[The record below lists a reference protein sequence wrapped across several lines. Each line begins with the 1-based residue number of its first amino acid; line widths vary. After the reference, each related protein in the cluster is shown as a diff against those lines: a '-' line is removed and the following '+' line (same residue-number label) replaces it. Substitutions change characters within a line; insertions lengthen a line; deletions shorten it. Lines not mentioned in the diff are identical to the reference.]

1 MPKKYAL
8 QGKRMTAFQRQ
19 PNGDRDPLSATIHFL
34 GDLLGNVIREQAGTA
49 AFDLEEQMRGLAKDL
64 RAVAIDRS
72 DAAERIAAL
81 QAEIQRLVAGM
92 PSGQMRDLIR
102 SFSTYFAL
110 VNLSEQLQR
119 IWVLRDRAQRHP
131 DEPRAE
137 SIMAAV
143 IELKQAGVTA
153 PAIQGWLDSA
163 LILPVFTA
171 HPTEARR
178 RTTLEKLRRIA
189 DIVEHE
195 RTGLAVL
202 GPDDATRAII
212 EEIVG
217 LWQSDEVRI
226 VRPTVLDEVKNGLYY
241 FDASL
246 YDLIPRL
253 YRDLERA
260 LHMYYPEHVWRVPAL
275 LRFGSWMG
283 GDRDGNPFVTPEV
296 TIETVRLLRMAGL
309 RRQISAI
316 EELSHRLG
324 QSIRQVAISAELQQ
338 SLDADAARFPAVA
351 ELLAHRNPY
360 EPYRQKC
367 TYIRE
372 KLLHSL
378 EYASKHIPDW
388 GRAAPLPPV
397 GMFYHRADDLLVELL
412 VIDRSLRANAGAAVA
427 DGTLHDLIR
436 QVEVFGLHVATLDI
450 RQHSE
455 RHTAAL
461 AEVLK
466 AVGVCAD
473 YAALDEAARVELLAR
488 EVADSRPLIP
498 TRLLYTPETIE
509 TIQTFRTVAAILEQ
523 LSPEALQTY
532 VISMT
537 RGVSDM
543 LAVLLFAKEAGLYQ
557 PDQGVSRLHIVPLFE
572 TGADLAG
579 CAAIM
584 QQALELPVYRA
595 QVRLRGNQQ
604 EIMIGYSDSNKDVGF
619 AAANWAL
626 YQAQRAL
633 RDLAAEQGIELRLFH
648 GRGGAIGRGGGP
660 ANQAILAQPP
670 GSIGNQIKITE
681 QGEVIADRY
690 GLPALAHR
698 HLEQVVNAVLRAGF
712 APQTDAP
719 LAWEHTLE
727 QLADISRRHYRA
739 LVYENENFL
748 PYYHTATPIAEISR
762 LKIGSRPA
770 SRKNS
775 GRIED
780 LRAIPWVFSWMQS
793 RHTLPG
799 WYGLGYAL
807 ETFVSSSEFKVLS
820 SELDQATENS
830 KFKTQTSKLEL
841 LQDMYQNWPFF
852 RSMIDSAQMILGKAD
867 LQVAERYAELTPDPA
882 VAREI
887 FGAIQDEYARTSR
900 LIAQVA
906 QVEHLLDRSPVLQ
919 KSIARRNPYIDP
931 MSYVQV
937 ELLRRLRADP
947 AGPEH
952 LALEDAILLSISGIA
967 AGLKNTG

>member
-1 MPKKYAL
+1 
-8 QGKRMTAFQRQ
+8 MTALQRQ
-19 PNGDRDPLSATIHFL
+19 PNGERDRLSATIHFL

-49 AFDLEEQMRGLAKDL
+49 AFDLEERVRGLAKDL
-64 RAVAIDRS
+64 RAIEIDRP
-72 DAAERIAAL
+72 DATTRLSAL
-81 QAEIQRLVAGM
+81 QAEMQRLVADL
-92 PSGQMRDLIR
+92 PSDQMRALIR

-131 DEPRAE
+131 GQPPAE

-143 IELKQAGVTA
+143 IELKQAGIEA
-153 PAIQGWLDSA
+153 SAIQRWLDSA
-163 LILPVFTA
+163 VILPVFTA

-189 DIVEHE
+189 DIVE
-195 RTGLAVL
+195 RDSTGLAIL
-202 GPDDATRAII
+202 QDDQAQRAII

-241 FDASL
+241 FDVSL

-253 YRDLERA
+253 YREIERA
-260 LHMYYPEHVWRVPAL
+260 LREHYPDHVWRVPAL

-296 TIETVRLLRMAGL
+296 TIETVRLLRVAGL
-309 RRQISAI
+309 QHQISAI

-324 QSIRQVAISAELQQ
+324 QSIRQVAISEELQR
-338 SLDADAARFPAVA
+338 SLDADAERFPAVA

-372 KLLHSL
+372 KLLRSL
-378 EYASKHIPDW
+378 EYAGQHAPDW
-388 GRAAPLPPV
+388 GSAEPLPPE
-397 GMFYHRADDLLVELL
+397 GMFYHRADQLLAELR
-412 VIDRSLRANAGAAVA
+412 VIERSLRANAGAAVA
-427 DGTLHDLIR
+427 DGALYDMIR

-461 AEVLK
+461 AEVL
-466 AVGVCAD
+466 AAAAVCAD
-473 YAALDEAARVELLAR
+473 YTALDQDARVVLLTH
-488 EVADSRPLIP
+488 EVSNPRPLIP
-498 TRLLYTPETIE
+498 ARLTYSPETNE

-532 VISMT
+532 IISMT

-543 LAVLLFAKEAGLYQ
+543 LAVLLFAKEAGLYR
-557 PDQGVSRLHIVPLFE
+557 PDEGVSRLNIVPLFE
-572 TGADLAG
+572 TGDDLAG

-584 QQALELPVYRA
+584 QQALELPVYREN
-595 QVRLRGNQQ
+595 VRLRGDEQ

-633 RDLAAEQGIELRLFH
+633 RDLAAEQGIGLRLFH

-670 GSIGNQIKITE
+670 GSVGNQIKITE

-712 APQTDAP
+712 APHTDAP
-719 LAWEHTLE
+719 PEWEHALE
-727 QLADISRRHYRA
+727 RLADISRRQYRA
-739 LVYENENFL
+739 LVYENPNFL

-807 ETFVSSSEFKVLS
+807 EAFVESD
-820 SELDQATENS
+820 ELQVTSDESENS
-830 KFKTQTSKLEL
+830 
-841 LQDMYQNWPFF
+841 
-852 RSMIDSAQMILGKAD
+852 
-867 LQVAERYAELTPDPA
+867 
-882 VAREI
+882 
-887 FGAIQDEYARTSR
+887 
-900 LIAQVA
+900 
-906 QVEHLLDRSPVLQ
+906 SPV
-919 KSIARRNPYIDP
+919 
-931 MSYVQV
+931 
-937 ELLRRLRADP
+937 
-947 AGPEH
+947 
-952 LALEDAILLSISGIA
+952 
-967 AGLKNTG
+967 

>member
-1 MPKKYAL
+1 
-8 QGKRMTAFQRQ
+8 MTAPQRHS
-19 PNGDRDPLSATIHFL
+19 NGERDRLSATIHFL
-34 GDLLGNVIREQAGTA
+34 GDLLGNVIREQAGSA
-49 AFDLEEQMRGLAKDL
+49 AFDLEERVRGLAKDL
-64 RAVAIDRS
+64 RALDPA
-72 DAAERIAAL
+72 DAAARLPAL
-81 QAEIQRLVAGM
+81 QAEMQRLVAEL
-92 PSGQMRDLIR
+92 PSDQMRDLIR

-131 DEPRAE
+131 HAPPAE

-143 IELKQAGVTA
+143 IELKQAGVEA
-153 PAIQGWLDSA
+153 AAIQHWLDSA

-189 DIVEHE
+189 DIVE
-195 RTGLAVL
+195 RDSTGLVIL
-202 GPDDATRAII
+202 EDDIAQRAII

-241 FDASL
+241 FDVSL

-260 LHMYYPEHVWRVPAL
+260 LHAHYPGQVWRVPAL

-283 GDRDGNPFVTPEV
+283 GDRDGNPFVTPEI

-309 RRQISAI
+309 RHQIGAI

-324 QSIRQVAISAELQQ
+324 QSIRQVAISAELQR
-338 SLDADAARFPAVA
+338 SLDEDAERFHAVA

-372 KLLHSL
+372 KLLRSL
-378 EYASKHIPDW
+378 EYAAQHAPDW
-388 GRAAPLPPV
+388 GSAEPLPPE
-397 GMFYHRADDLLVELL
+397 GMFYHHAAELL
-412 VIDRSLRANAGAAVA
+412 AELRVIERSLRANAGAAVA
-427 DGTLHDLIR
+427 DGALYDMIR

-461 AEVLK
+461 VEVL
-466 AVGVCAD
+466 AAAGVCAD
-473 YAALDEAARVELLAR
+473 YAALDEAARVALLTR
-488 EVADSRPLIP
+488 EVSNPRPLISA
-498 TRLLYTPETIE
+498 RLAYSPDTNE
-509 TIQTFRTVAAILEQ
+509 TIQTFRAIAAILEQ

-532 VISMT
+532 IISMT

-543 LAVLLFAKEAGLYQ
+543 LAVLLFAKEAGLYR
-557 PDQGVSRLHIVPLFE
+557 PDEALSRLNIVPLFE
-572 TGADLAG
+572 TGDDLAG

-584 QQALELPVYRA
+584 RQALELPIYREN
-595 QVRLRGNQQ
+595 VRLRGDEQ

-633 RDLAAEQGIELRLFH
+633 RDLAAEQGIGLRLFH

-670 GSIGNQIKITE
+670 GSVGNQIKITE

-690 GLPALAHR
+690 GMPALAYR

-712 APQTDAP
+712 APHTDAP
-719 LAWEHTLE
+719 PEWEHALE
-727 QLADISRRHYRA
+727 CLAEISRRQYRA
-739 LVYENENFL
+739 LVYENPNFL

-799 WYGLGYAL
+799 WYGLGFAL
-807 ETFVSSSEFKVLS
+807 EAFVAS
-820 SELDQATENS
+820 SELQQATENS
-830 KFKTQTSKLEL
+830 ELKTQNSKLEL
-841 LQDMYQNWPFF
+841 LQQMYSDWPFF

-867 LQVAERYAELTPDPA
+867 LHVAERYAELTPDPA

-887 FGAIQDEYARTSR
+887 FGAIKDEYARTCR

-906 QVEHLLDRSPVLQ
+906 QVDNLLDRSPVLQ

>member
-1 MPKKYAL
+1 MTAL
-8 QGKRMTAFQRQ
+8 QRQ
-19 PNGDRDPLSATIHFL
+19 TDGDRDRLSATIHFL
-34 GDLLGNVIREQAGTA
+34 GDLLGDVIREQAGPA
-49 AFDLEEQMRGLAKDL
+49 AFDLEERVRGLAKDL
-64 RAVAIDRS
+64 RAIDPGQP
-72 DAAERIAAL
+72 DAAERRAAL
-81 QAEIQRLVAGM
+81 QAEIQRLVADM
-92 PSGQMRDLIR
+92 PSDQMRALIR

-119 IWVLRDRAQRHP
+119 VWVLRDRAHRHP
-131 DEPRAE
+131 GEPRTE

-143 IELKQAGVTA
+143 SELKQAGVD
-153 PAIQGWLDSA
+153 PQAIQRWLDSA
-163 LILPVFTA
+163 QILPVFTA

-189 DIVEHE
+189 DMLE
-195 RTGLAVL
+195 RESAGLAAL
-202 GPDDATRAII
+202 DPDDANRLIV

-241 FDASL
+241 FEASL
-246 YDLIPRL
+246 FDLIPRL
-253 YRDLERA
+253 YRELERA
-260 LHMYYPEHVWRVPAL
+260 LREHYPEHGWRVPAV

-296 TIETVRLLRMAGL
+296 TIETVRLLRLAGL

-324 QSIRQVAISAELQQ
+324 QSIRQVAISAELQE
-338 SLDADAARFPAVA
+338 SLNADAQRFPAVA
-351 ELLAHRNPY
+351 DLLSHRNPY

-372 KLLHSL
+372 KLLRSL
-378 EYASKHIPDW
+378 DYAAKHAPDW
-388 GRAAPLPPV
+388 GSAEPLPPE
-397 GMFYHRADDLLVELL
+397 GMFYHRAGELLNELL
-412 VIDRSLRANAGAAVA
+412 VMERSLHANAGAAVA
-427 DGTLHDLIR
+427 DGALHNLIR

-455 RHTAAL
+455 RHTSAL

-466 AVGVCAD
+466 AVGVCDD
-473 YAALDEAARVELLAR
+473 YTALDEAARVELLAR
-488 EVADSRPLIP
+488 EVADPRPLIP
-498 TRLLYTPETIE
+498 TRLAYTPETIE

-557 PDQGVSRLHIVPLFE
+557 PDIGLSRLNIVPLFE

-584 QQALELPVYRA
+584 GQALELPIYRE
-595 QVRLRGNQQ
+595 QVRLRGNHQ

-633 RDLAAEQGIELRLFH
+633 RDLAAEQGVGLRLFH

-712 APQTDAP
+712 APHADAP
-719 LAWEHTLE
+719 PEWEHALE

-739 LVYENENFL
+739 LVYENKNFL

-807 ETFVSSSEFKVLS
+807 ETFVAGGRGWGIGDGSDTPIPHPPSPTPL
-820 SELDQATENS
+820 A
-830 KFKTQTSKLEL
+830 L
-841 LQDMYQNWPFF
+841 LQDMYQRWPFF

-867 LQVAERYAELTPDPA
+867 LQVAARYAELTPDPA

-887 FGAIQDEYARTSR
+887 FGAIQEEYARTSR

-906 QVEHLLDRSPVLQ
+906 QIGQLLDGSPVLQ

-947 AGPEH
+947 DGPEH
-952 LALEDAILLSISGIA
+952 LVLEDAILLSISGIA